1 MNRYTSVDSVDD
13 IHIHN
18 SLGGTMD
25 AQVATYLFP
34 WALWYW
40 EYYRKLFIADKSLSI
55 TTLFRNQ
62 DRKQITKKPVAMQFK
77 WISENPKNTT
87 RLIKGMDYI
96 LEIIIHGAI

>member
-25 AQVATYLFP
+25 SQVGTYLFP
-34 WALWYW
+34 GALGSW
-40 EYYRKLFIADKSLSI
+40 EYYRNLFIADKSLSI

-62 DRKQITKKPVAMQFK
+62 DRKQITKKPAATQFK
-77 WISENPKNTT
+77 WISENPKNTI
-87 RLIKGMDYI
+87 RLIKGMDHI
-96 LEIIIHGAI
+96 LETTISKTI